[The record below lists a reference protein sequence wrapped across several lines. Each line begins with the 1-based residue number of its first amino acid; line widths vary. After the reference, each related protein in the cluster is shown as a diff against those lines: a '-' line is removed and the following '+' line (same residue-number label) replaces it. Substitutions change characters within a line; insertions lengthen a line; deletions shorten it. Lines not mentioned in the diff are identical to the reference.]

1 MTDMAEFP
9 PEPEGWLP
17 PQELEYI
24 RAHLPMLYVDIVP
37 VRVDENGSIQ
47 EVGLVLRAYDDAM
60 VRALVSGRVLY
71 HERIREALVRHV
83 EKDLGPLALPRI
95 GPSPEPF
102 MIAEYFPTK
111 GVGPFHDSRQ
121 HAVSL
126 AFVVPVDGECEAR
139 QEALDIVWL
148 TPEEAASEEIGAEMH
163 GGQDI
168 ILRRGFASY
177 EAEAGS

>member
-1 MTDMAEFP
+1 MTDMAELP

-37 VRVDENGSIQ
+37 VRLDESGSIA

-71 HERIREALVRHV
+71 HERIREALVRHI
-83 EKDLGPLALPRI
+83 EKDLGPLSLPRI
-95 GPSPEPF
+95 GPAPQPF

-111 GVGPFHDSRQ
+111 GIGPFHDARQ

-148 TPEEAASEEIGAEMH
+148 TPEEATSEEIGAEMH
-163 GGQDI
+163 GGQDV
-168 ILRRGFASY
+168 ILRRGLASH
-177 EAEAGS
+177 EEGAGS

>member
-24 RAHLPMLYVDIVP
+24 RAHLPMVYVDIVP
-37 VRVDENGSIQ
+37 VRVDEAGSIA

-60 VRALVSGRVLY
+60 IRALVSG
-71 HERIREALVRHV
+71 
-83 EKDLGPLALPRI
+83 
-95 GPSPEPF
+95 PF

-139 QEALDIVWL
+139 QDALDIVWL
-148 TPEEAASEEIGAEMH
+148 TPEEATSEEIGAEMH
-163 GGQDI
+163 GGQDV
-168 ILRRGFASY
+168 ILRRGLASH
-177 EAEAGS
+177 EAPSGL